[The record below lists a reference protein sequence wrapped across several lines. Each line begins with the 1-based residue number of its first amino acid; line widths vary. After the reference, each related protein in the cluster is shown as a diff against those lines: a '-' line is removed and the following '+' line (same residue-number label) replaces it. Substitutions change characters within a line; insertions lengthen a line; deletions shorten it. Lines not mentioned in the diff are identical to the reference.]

1 MNPAQ
6 LQKMMKQMGMQMDE
20 IYANEVII
28 KCDDYQITFKN
39 PQVVLANI
47 MGRAVYQVSGDEIRE
62 DIESKDDDIKI
73 VMEQTG
79 ADKETVEKK
88 LRELNNDLAKA
99 IMELKKKEKNE

>member
-6 LQKMMKQMGMQMDE
+6 LQKMMKQMGMQMEE
-20 IYANEVII
+20 ICANEVII
-28 KCDDYQITFKN
+28 KCDDYQLRFRN

-47 MGRAVYQVSGDEIRE
+47 MGKNVYQVSGDGIRE
-62 DIESKDDDIKI
+62 DIEAGDEDVKM

-88 LRELNNDLAKA
+88 LKDLNNDLAKT
-99 IMELKKKEKNE
+99 IMELKKKEAK

>member
-6 LQKMMKQMGMQMDE
+6 MQKMMKQMGMQMED
-20 IYANEVII
+20 IDAKEVII
-28 KCDDYQITFKN
+28 KCDDFQLRFKN

-62 DIESKDDDIKI
+62 DIESREDDIKM

-79 ADKETVEKK
+79 ADKETVEKTLK
-88 LRELNNDLAKA
+88 DLNNDLAKA
-99 IMELKKKEKNE
+99 IMELKKK